1 MFHDKSLFKK
11 YGGMHRRDAP
21 NLNNT
26 KVTKYA
32 EYHPKY

>member
-1 MFHDKSLFKK
+1 
-11 YGGMHRRDAP
+11 MHRRDAP

-32 EYHPKY
+32 EYYQNIKNYLHLTT